1 MKNILLVYIYLK
13 HFQLFYIINSKATT
27 FEMLKNT
34 GKPSFVSFIKDAVKL
49 DLTKIYESRRKYCRR
64 VSLVSWTR
72 DMRGRCSM
80 DFTAKPTKNLRL
92 FYRCGV
98 LVSGALDKKE
108 STTIPSINYL
118 RPIRIEFHKI

>member
-1 MKNILLVYIYLK
+1 
-13 HFQLFYIINSKATT
+13 
-27 FEMLKNT
+27 
-34 GKPSFVSFIKDAVKL
+34 
-49 DLTKIYESRRKYCRR
+49 
-64 VSLVSWTR
+64 
-72 DMRGRCSM
+72 M